1 MGAYLNLTDAERLME
16 ELISQ
21 YNQMQ
26 QSLTGFKRVVDKN
39 RAMLSDNI
47 MTATDEVIESISN
60 DMKQINKY
68 ISEFTGRKLDVVR
81 DITHTETKGGK
92 EIFRIL

>member
-1 MGAYLNLTDAERLME
+1 MGAYLNLTDVERLME

-60 DMKQINKY
+60 D
-68 ISEFTGRKLDVVR
+68 
-81 DITHTETKGGK
+81 
-92 EIFRIL
+92 